1 MAKSKSQ
8 PSETEVLPQRNVGKS
23 EVSRTQDDSEKHAP
37 RSGVENDKNPLT
49 INVSNSLKKKIT
61 AKAQSEGVSIDELVS
76 ELIAEGLVL
85 RAWEIME
92 RKTAMRGSSLA
103 SSYSNSSNRSQ
114 NRHGYRN
121 SNQGNFNSRGRNNHG
136 NQQQSQ
142 YKNQAG
148 GGNSSNFNGNQNS
161 QGNSWAPRNNYKN
174 IMEDSANF
182 LEYVRN
188 QERGQK

>member
-1 MAKSKSQ
+1 M
-8 PSETEVLPQRNVGKS
+8 LPQRNVGKS
-23 EVSRTQDDSEKHAP
+23 EVSRTQDDSARLGSRKRQKPFHNNCIQP
-37 RSGVENDKNPLT
+37 Q
-49 INVSNSLKKKIT
+49 KKIT
-61 AKAQSEGVSIDELVS
+61 AKAQSEGVSIDELRNLSPRVWF
-76 ELIAEGLVL
+76 LC
-85 RAWEIME
+85 AWEIME

-103 SSYSNSSNRSQ
+103 SSYGNSSNRSQ

-142 YKNQAG
+142 YKNQPG

>member
-1 MAKSKSQ
+1 MLAKVKIATKWNGSVTTAKCW
-8 PSETEVLPQRNVGKS
+8 EIGGFT
-23 EVSRTQDDSEKHAP
+23 TQDDSEKHAP
-37 RSGVENDKNPLT
+37 GSGVENDKNPFT
-49 INVSNSLKKKIT
+49 ITVSNSLKRKLRQKP
-61 AKAQSEGVSIDELVS
+61 KARSKHRRT
-76 ELIAEGLVL
+76 GLGTYRRGFGL

-103 SSYSNSSNRSQ
+103 SSYGNSSNRSQ

-142 YKNQAG
+142 YKNQPG
-148 GGNSSNFNGNQNS
+148 GSNSSNFNGNQNS